1 MNPVPPVLFRAV
13 PVRALVI
20 AVAATLLLMVAP
32 AHATVLVLT
41 DGTIAPQPYQGWID
55 AALVPTPPGEITLS
69 LDGCPGDP
77 PMPACSPTNEGMI
90 QLSPEWAN
98 RQVLLHEVGH
108 VYDDLMPE
116 WARERFRGIVAAR
129 PRLVWASTRSRN
141 PLNEQFAEAYSLC
154 ARKLAIRKRAY
165 MSYGYDP
172 TPREH
177 RRVCALI
184 NSVGG
189 E

>member
-1 MNPVPPVLFRAV
+1 MNPVPPVLIRAV